1 MENVHIEPHSALVL
15 SCANACGLLLSRLD
29 TMLQISV
36 IVLTGKS
43 CGMLAD
49 RKVRLAVPTVVLG
62 SSRAAS
68 AARGTVICGYR
79 DSSAI
84 KPGLEK
90 MLSAIWKVAWFG
102 SAAM

>member
-1 MENVHIEPHSALVL
+1 
-15 SCANACGLLLSRLD
+15 
-29 TMLQISV
+29 MLQISV
-36 IVLTGKS
+36 SVLMGES

-62 SSRAAS
+62 YVACCVKPSSFCS
-68 AARGTVICGYR
+68 PGHSVICGYR